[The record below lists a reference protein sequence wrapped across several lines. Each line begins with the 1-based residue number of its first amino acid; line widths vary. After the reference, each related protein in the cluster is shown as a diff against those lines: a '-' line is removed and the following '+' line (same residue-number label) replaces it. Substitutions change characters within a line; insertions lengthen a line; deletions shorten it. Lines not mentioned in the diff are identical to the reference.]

1 MLTFEDC
8 LAYCDLT
15 EEEIHA
21 IAQHEHI
28 PEMVALELGQYLVKS
43 PDGTRRIKRMIL
55 DDIEE
60 AKAQNELDRYLCL
73 KATLKHFV
81 DTHPD
86 NPVRVQVTAAAD

>member
-8 LAYCDLT
+8 LGLAELT
-15 EEEIHA
+15 EEEIVA
-21 IAQHEHI
+21 IAEHEHI
-28 PEMVALELGQYLVKS
+28 PEIAALELGEYLLTL
-43 PDGTRRIKRMIL
+43 PDGTLAIKRMIL

-60 AKAQNELDRYLCL
+60 AKRSGNTDRKLRL

-86 NPVRVQVTAAAD
+86 NPRRRKQAAP

>member
-15 EEEIHA
+15 EEEIDA

-43 PDGTRRIKRMIL
+43 SDGTRRIRRMII
-55 DDIEE
+55 DDIHE
-60 AKAQNELDRYLCL
+60 AKAHNELDRYLCL

-81 DTHPD
+81 DTHPE
-86 NPVRVQVTAAAD
+86 NPRRDTTTDPVE